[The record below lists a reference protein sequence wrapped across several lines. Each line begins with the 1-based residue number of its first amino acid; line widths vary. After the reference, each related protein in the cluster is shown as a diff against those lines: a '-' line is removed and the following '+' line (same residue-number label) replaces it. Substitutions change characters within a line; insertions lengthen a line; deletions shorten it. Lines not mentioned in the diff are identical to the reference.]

1 MNHYI
6 YDETTESTRLM
17 TEAEY
22 AEFQENLSSY
32 LSDDSAE

>member
-6 YDETTESTRLM
+6 YDEITEKMRPM

-22 AEFQENLSSY
+22 AEFQKNLNDF
-32 LSDDSAE
+32 LSASDAE

>member
-6 YDETTESTRLM
+6 YDEITEKMRPM

-22 AEFQENLSSY
+22 AEFQKNLAEYLSS
-32 LSDDSAE
+32 SNPE

>member
-6 YDETTESTRLM
+6 YDEITEKMRPM

-22 AEFQENLSSY
+22 AEFQKNLNDF
-32 LSDDSAE
+32 LSDDSAK